1 MKANKTLILTAT
13 VLTAPLA
20 VLMTGCDNTSEKQA
34 EEQAEEQ
41 IIPEVNEEN
50 CKPKNIDKIKNKEM
64 QQEFSNRC
72 FLRNNFKPS
81 PKREW

>member
-13 VLTAPLA
+13 ILTVPLA
-20 VLMTGCDNTSEKQA
+20 VLMTGCDKTSEKQTM
-34 EEQAEEQ
+34 
-41 IIPEVNEEN
+41 PEVNEEN
-50 CKPKNIDKIKNKEM
+50 CKPENIDKIKNKEM
-64 QQEFSNRC
+64 QQEFSSKC

>member
-13 VLTAPLA
+13 LST
-20 VLMTGCDNTSEKQA
+20 LMAGCDNTSEKQA
-34 EEQAEEQ
+34 L
-41 IIPEVNEEN
+41 PEVNEEN
-50 CKPKNIDKIKNKEM
+50 CKPENIDKIKSKEM

-72 FLRNNFKPS
+72 FLRNNFKQS